1 MKLLKSLATAG
12 LLAAAASP
20 SFAAITLN
28 FEGVESFA
36 SVAQFYNGGTDS
48 TGLHS
53 GANYGVSFGLDAL
66 ALDSTDSTLGI
77 SHVPG
82 PGATVMTAVGSDAL
96 MNVAAG
102 FTSRIQ
108 FYYSSAATALDA
120 VKVYS
125 GLNGTGTLL
134 ASISLSG
141 NATNGCSDSSF
152 CHWEQTSLM
161 FAGTAKSVDFG
172 GYAGTVGYDN
182 ITLAPV
188 PEPSTYALMFAG
200 IAAVGFVT
208 LRRKS

>member
-1 MKLLKSLATAG
+1 MKLLKSLAAAG

-36 SVAQFYNGGTDS
+36 SVAEFYNGGTD
-48 TGLHS
+48 TAGHS
-53 GANYGVSFGLDAL
+53 GTNYGVSFGLDAL
-66 ALDSTDSTLGI
+66 GLDSADSTLSI

-82 PGATVMTAVGSDAL
+82 PGATVMAAVGSDAI

-102 FTSRIQ
+102 FTSRIL

-141 NATNGCSDSSF
+141 NATNGCSDAAF
-152 CHWEQTSLM
+152 CNWEQTSLM

-172 GYAGTVGYDN
+172 GYAGSVGYDN

-200 IAAVGFVT
+200 IAALGFVT
-208 LRRKS
+208 SRRKS